1 MCSTLKSQENIQK
14 AYMEKET
21 ETEIKYFIKEKKRK
35 REIYTKN
42 GIVNTKTQK
51 ETSKHR
57 SRKNKKKNSTPQIS
71 TEKQQFKS
79 KKCQYWS
86 SQTFTEASPTR
97 AADSRNP
104 DRFKIS
110 DNSPQ
115 VSDFHFHIS
124 TLILRVLSAQTG
136 VPALFKMLNSQKHP
150 GTICQ
155 SQQLEIKKPR
165 ETTTKHNRK

>member
-1 MCSTLKSQENIQK
+1 
-14 AYMEKET
+14 MERKTKMEF
-21 ETEIKYFIKEKKRK
+21 KYFIIEKKRK
-35 REIYTKN
+35 RQISTKN
-42 GIVNTKTQK
+42 GIVSTKIQK

-57 SRKNKKKNSTPQIS
+57 SAKTRKNSTPQIS
-71 TEKQQFKS
+71 TEKQRFKS

-86 SQTFTEASPTR
+86 SQIFTEASPTR

-110 DNSPQ
+110 DNSSQ

-124 TLILRVLSAQTG
+124 TLILRVLGAQTG

-150 GTICQ
+150 GTNCQ
-155 SQQLEIKKPR
+155 GQQLENK
-165 ETTTKHNRK
+165 

>member
-21 ETEIKYFIKEKKRK
+21 ETEIKYFIKEK
-35 REIYTKN
+35 N
-42 GIVNTKTQK
+42 GNGKSIQKTASLTQK
-51 ETSKHR
+51 L
-57 SRKNKKKNSTPQIS
+57 RKKLQNTDHAKTRKNSTPQIS

>member
-35 REIYTKN
+35 REIYTKK
-42 GIVNTKTQK
+42 TASLTQK
-51 ETSKHR
+51 L
-57 SRKNKKKNSTPQIS
+57 RKKLQNTDHAKTRKNSTPQIS

>member
-14 AYMEKET
+14 AYMKKET
-21 ETEIKYFIKEKKRK
+21 ETEIKYFIKEKTETGNLYK
-35 REIYTKN
+35 KN

-57 SRKNKKKNSTPQIS
+57 SRKNKKNSTPQIS

-155 SQQLEIKKPR
+155 SQQQIKKTAR
-165 ETTTKHNRK
+165 NHYKKL

>member
-1 MCSTLKSQENIQK
+1 
-14 AYMEKET
+14 MEKET
-21 ETEIKYFIKEKKRK
+21 ETEIKYFIKEK
-35 REIYTKN
+35 N
-42 GIVNTKTQK
+42 GNGKSIQKTASLTQK
-51 ETSKHR
+51 L
-57 SRKNKKKNSTPQIS
+57 RKKLQNTDHAKTRKNSTPQIS

-110 DNSPQ
+110 DNSSQ

-124 TLILRVLSAQTG
+124 TLILE
-136 VPALFKMLNSQKHP
+136 P
-150 GTICQ
+150 
-155 SQQLEIKKPR
+155 
-165 ETTTKHNRK
+165 

>member
-14 AYMEKET
+14 AYMKKET
-21 ETEIKYFIKEKKRK
+21 KMEFKYFIIEKKRK
-35 REIYTKN
+35 RQISTKN
-42 GIVNTKTQK
+42 GIVSTKIQK

-57 SRKNKKKNSTPQIS
+57 SAKTRKNSTPQIS
-71 TEKQQFKS
+71 TEKQRFKS
-79 KKCQYWS
+79 KECQYWT